1 MTNFRIYTENIF
13 KTIFTILFNPDIAK
27 PTPTFKFSL
36 RGELL
41 CPYIFYPSA
50 KILDIVIKD
59 VEIGTTTIVPFIYVN
74 IFNIFSFYISSK
86 YINAYGRDLTN
97 FYWECYSYFYGQS

>member
-1 MTNFRIYTENIF
+1 MTNFRIYIENIF
-13 KTIFTILFNPDIAK
+13 KTIFIILFNKDIAK
-27 PTPTFKFSL
+27 PVPTFKFSL

-59 VEIGTTTIVPFIYVN
+59 VEIVGSMRFLLLFMFIFLNYL
-74 IFNIFSFYISSK
+74 FF
-86 YINAYGRDLTN
+86 L
-97 FYWECYSYFYGQS
+97 

>member
-1 MTNFRIYTENIF
+1 MTNFRIYIENIF
-13 KTIFTILFNPDIAK
+13 KTIFIILFTNDIAK
-27 PTPTFKFSL
+27 PVPTFKFSL

-59 VEIGTTTIVPFIYVN
+59 VEIVGSTTIIPFIYVN

-86 YINAYGRDLTN
+86 YINTYGKDLTN
-97 FYWECYSYFYGQS
+97 FYWENFYFYFYG

>member
-13 KTIFTILFNPDIAK
+13 KTIFTILSNPDIAK

-41 CPYIFYPSA
+41 CPYTFYPSA

-59 VEIGTTTIVPFIYVN
+59 VEIVGSTTIVPFIYVN
-74 IFNIFSFYISSK
+74 IFNIFSFYIFSK
-86 YINAYGRDLTN
+86 YINVYGIVLTN
-97 FYWECYSYFYGQS
+97 FYWESFYSY